1 MAISV
6 RNEGAKVNSN
16 INVTP
21 MVDVMLVLL
30 IIFMVITPMLQKGTI
45 VEMAKTN
52 NPVQMP
58 DADKE
63 DALLVAV
70 NRDGKVFFDSQIVSP
85 EELTQKVKERVSS
98 RTNKQVFVRA
108 DARAHYKWVVD
119 VVDDVRSAG
128 VDQLGLLTE
137 QRQNPKQATTVT
149 RAGKRNTFMAMT
161 TGGGGGQTAD
171 INVTPLIDVLAGAA
185 DYLYGDHA
193 AYPQRTGG
201 AGTTASAATPAGNQY

>member
-1 MAISV
+1 MSISV

-85 EELTQKVKERVSS
+85 EELTQKVKERVST

-108 DARAHYKWVVD
+108 DARAHYKWVG
-119 VVDDVRSAG
+119 R
-128 VDQLGLLTE
+128 
-137 QRQNPKQATTVT
+137 
-149 RAGKRNTFMAMT
+149 
-161 TGGGGGQTAD
+161 GGRCA
-171 INVTPLIDVLAGAA
+171 LC
-185 DYLYGDHA
+185 
-193 AYPQRTGG
+193 RR
-201 AGTTASAATPAGNQY
+201 

>member
-1 MAISV
+1 MAINV

-45 VEMAKTN
+45 VEMAKVN
-52 NPVQMP
+52 NPMQMP

-63 DALLVAV
+63 DALIVAV
-70 NRDGKVFFDSQIVSP
+70 QRDGKIFFDSQLVTP
-85 EELTQKVKERVSS
+85 EELTQKVKDRVSS
-98 RTNKQVFVRA
+98 RTNKTVYVRA
-108 DARAHYKWVVD
+108 DARAHYKAVVD

-137 QRQNPKQATTVT
+137 QRRDANK
-149 RAGKRNTFMAMT
+149 
-161 TGGGGGQTAD
+161 
-171 INVTPLIDVLAGAA
+171 
-185 DYLYGDHA
+185 
-193 AYPQRTGG
+193 PQ
-201 AGTTASAATPAGNQY
+201 S